1 MLLNGKPFRLS
12 VKKVFGE
19 LLLNLKFLNLKFLNI
34 NPPPNPRQR
43 GRFKPQTFYMHPY
56 IPFSPPRIDDKTI
69 AEVTAALHSGWITTG
84 PRVKEFEKRIAQYVD
99 VEKVVCVNSASAG
112 LELMLRWFG
121 VQEGDEVIV
130 PAYTYCA
137 TANVVVHCGAKPIM
151 VDVNA
156 DDFNLNIQ
164 NVEKAITEK
173 TKVIIPVDFAGFPCD
188 YDELNQLIQNN
199 SIKQKFTPRT
209 PVQEKLGRILI
220 LSDAAHSVGATY
232 KGKRTGALTD
242 ITVFSFHAVKNL
254 TTAEGGAICLNL
266 PAPFHHEDIY
276 KELCIKSLHGQSK
289 DALSKT
295 QIGNWR
301 YDVCEAGYK
310 CNMTDVLAAI
320 GLVELERYEKD
331 MLTKR
336 KHIFDTY
343 SEAFSK
349 DERFQVPVYNTD
361 IKTSSYHVYPLR
373 IKNITENERD
383 AIIQQIALQNISVNV
398 HFIPLPMLSFYKNYG
413 YNIQDF
419 PVAYDNYSREISLP
433 VYYDLTDEQI
443 ELVIKAVL

>member
-1 MLLNGKPFRLS
+1 MHHS
-12 VKKVFGE
+12 
-19 LLLNLKFLNLKFLNI
+19 NL
-34 NPPPNPRQR
+34 PP
-43 GRFKPQTFYMHPY
+43 

-69 AEVTAALHSGWITTG
+69 AEITAALKSGWITTG

-137 TANVVVHCGAKPIM
+137 TANVVVHCGAKPVM

-156 DDFNLNIQ
+156 DDFNINIQ
-164 NVEKAITEK
+164 NIEKAITEK
-173 TKVIIPVDFAGFPCD
+173 TKVIIPVDFAGYPCD
-188 YDELNQLIQNN
+188 YDELNQLVNKD
-199 SIKQKFTPRT
+199 SIRKKFKPKTLI
-209 PVQEKLGRILI
+209 QEKLGRILI

-232 KGKRTGALTD
+232 KGKRTGGLTD

-266 PAPFHHEDIY
+266 PSSFNTEEIY
-276 KELCIKSLHGQSK
+276 KHLCVKSLHGQSK

-301 YDVCEAGYK
+301 YDVNEAGYK
-310 CNMTDVLAAI
+310 CNMTDILAAI
-320 GLVELERYEKD
+320 GLVELERYEND
-331 MLTKR
+331 MLVKR

-343 SEAFSK
+343 SNAFKK
-349 DERFQVPVYNTD
+349 DERFEIPVYKTNT
-361 IKTSSYHVYPLR
+361 KTSSYHVYPLR
-373 IKNITENERD
+373 LKNITENERD
-383 AIIQQIALQNISVNV
+383 AMIQKIAQQNISVNV
-398 HFIPLPMLSFYKNYG
+398 HFIPLPMLSFYKNNG
-413 YNIQDF
+413 YNILDF
-419 PVAYDNYSREISLP
+419 PVAYYNYAREISLP
-433 VYYDLTDEQI
+433 IFYDLTEEQI
-443 ELVIKAVL
+443 ERVIAAVKS